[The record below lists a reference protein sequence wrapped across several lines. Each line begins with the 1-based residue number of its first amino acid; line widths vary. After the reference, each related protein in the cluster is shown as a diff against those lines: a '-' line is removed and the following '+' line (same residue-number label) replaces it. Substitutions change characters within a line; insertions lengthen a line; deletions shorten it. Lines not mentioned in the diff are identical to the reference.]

1 MRRSLQRLRSSNWK
15 EHQASLSWVIVDWSA
30 EYFQRNR
37 ELIPPKTGGCCVYTP
52 KDIQGMEI
60 SRYSVQ
66 VLSGNPMELTSTA
79 LGANAWRPLQGV
91 GQCDAILFPSSDTD
105 NDALLLVETKYSE
118 SDTAWRS
125 YKESAVKQI
134 TDTVTQLSDR
144 GSPIAQRNI
153 FGLISCPL
161 LSTVGASV
169 FSPFE
174 LMEIYDNHKL
184 QIHMGNMAIFQDAQN
199 ISFTK

>member
-134 TDTVTQLSDR
+134 TDTVTQLSNR

-169 FSPFE
+169 FSTTVFITIEQP
-174 LMEIYDNHKL
+174 KL
-184 QIHMGNMAIFQDAQN
+184 IRN
-199 ISFTK
+199 IRV